1 MMKKILKLIWQTSKA
16 EYKYIASNIPILLV
30 LLGGN
35 VGYGLLYNYMY
46 NPNIV
51 REAPIAVVDM
61 VDNKLSRTFIQNIDA
76 TEQVN
81 VVYVFSDYAEA
92 EKMVKENK
100 IVGFLYLPQ
109 SFSNLGLEYNKSNIM
124 AYGSTLSFLDFLM
137 LQEATT
143 YTLIDFNAMLRPIYV
158 NQLSNKDKFAIAKLQ
173 PIEIIPNVLFNTE
186 EGYGTYL
193 MPPILIIIIFQTMM
207 ICISSSCGDER
218 EGKKLHVSK
227 LKYGVGYNA
236 ISIVVGKVLAYF
248 VIFAIILLFML
259 GLLPLIFDLPHIG
272 QPLTLVFMVIPFL
285 IASSAFA
292 LCWLPLYTDSEK
304 PLIFIVFMSIILL
317 FFSGISYP
325 LELMPWYW
333 KIMHYILPAASA
345 ALCFVKVNT
354 MGADISQ
361 ILPEITTLWTQS
373 IVYLI
378 ISIFVCHIGLKK
390 KHWK

>member
-1 MMKKILKLIWQTSKA
+1 MNKCTR
-16 EYKYIASNIPILLV
+16 LLSICC
-30 LLGGN
+30 LC
-35 VGYGLLYNYMY
+35 
-46 NPNIV
+46 
-51 REAPIAVVDM
+51 
-61 VDNKLSRTFIQNIDA
+61 
-76 TEQVN
+76 
-81 VVYVFSDYAEA
+81 
-92 EKMVKENK
+92 
-100 IVGFLYLPQ
+100 
-109 SFSNLGLEYNKSNIM
+109 
-124 AYGSTLSFLDFLM
+124 
-137 LQEATT
+137 
-143 YTLIDFNAMLRPIYV
+143 
-158 NQLSNKDKFAIAKLQ
+158 
-173 PIEIIPNVLFNTE
+173 II
-186 EGYGTYL
+186 
-193 MPPILIIIIFQTMM
+193 
-207 ICISSSCGDER
+207 S
-218 EGKKLHVSK
+218 
-227 LKYGVGYNA
+227 
-236 ISIVVGKVLAYF
+236 
-248 VIFAIILLFML
+248 LFML
-259 GLLPLIFDLPHIG
+259 GLLPLIFYLPHIG